1 MNAIF
6 RMSGQ
11 HAADIEAVAAYL
23 KKQAD
28 VPVWLVGTS
37 MGTFSA
43 ARGAIAG
50 RNIDGMVLTSTITR
64 SASRTS
70 SAKPSALRSGIRA

>member
-1 MNAIF
+1 MNGMF

-11 HAADIEAVAAYL
+11 HAGDISAVAAHL

-28 VPVWLVGTS
+28 LPVWLVGTS

-43 ARGAIAG
+43 AGGAIAA
-50 RNIDGMVLTSTITR
+50 R
-64 SASRTS
+64 ASM
-70 SAKPSALRSGIRA
+70 AWC